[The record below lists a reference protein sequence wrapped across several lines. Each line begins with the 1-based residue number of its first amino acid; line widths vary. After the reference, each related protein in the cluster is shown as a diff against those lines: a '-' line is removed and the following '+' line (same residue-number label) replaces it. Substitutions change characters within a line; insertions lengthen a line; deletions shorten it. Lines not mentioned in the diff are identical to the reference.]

1 MKTTIIDFIK
11 QNQGTN
17 ITKRSLGKMENTI
30 KNLSNWETD
39 NSNRNENIKISD
51 DKLYTITNFYKEFIS
66 NFVNV
71 FPNIIL
77 NEVNYDNSN
86 IPKYYGF
93 SMNHSLKLKKNI
105 VGYYEKLKSF
115 YGKQTLANVLNEIQ
129 KSSKNITRIA
139 NATPKFS
146 SIHIEED
153 KTIKPVFDERTSRFL
168 FEYYLLRVLINYID
182 LSDEKEMFVTNITK
196 QHEESTLSSLEYLE
210 DIETRSEIGPSFN
223 NNTNVALIKGN
234 KSELKQRTAE
244 LLIAFIDILNIQKNT
259 LDVSY
264 EIVQDRVF
272 KLREREKDM
281 VTDRLKNM
289 TTELRDVDT
298 ILKINKLG
306 MYSVGMQKGLTMY
319 DKDYYENEEELRNE
333 MSKAE
338 KKIRET
344 NPDSNDGNI
353 DLLVGD
359 YMEEQDNARGIEDDA
374 YGSYDPYGSDDN
386 DGYDNDEYDNDE

>member
-1 MKTTIIDFIK
+1 
-11 QNQGTN
+11 
-17 ITKRSLGKMENTI
+17 
-30 KNLSNWETD
+30 
-39 NSNRNENIKISD
+39 
-51 DKLYTITNFYKEFIS
+51 
-66 NFVNV
+66 
-71 FPNIIL
+71 
-77 NEVNYDNSN
+77 
-86 IPKYYGF
+86 
-93 SMNHSLKLKKNI
+93 MNHSLKLKKNI

-244 LLIAFIDILNIQKNT
+244 LLIAFIDILNVQKNT

-289 TTELRDVDT
+289 TEELRDVDT

-374 YGSYDPYGSDDN
+374 YGSD
-386 DGYDNDEYDNDE
+386 DGYDEYDEYDEYDNDE